1 MVFELRTYTIK
12 MGGMHDYLTLFET
25 VGLPII
31 SRYAKLVGHWQAA
44 SGELNQVLH
53 LWSYDSLDERTR
65 QHHALFQDEEWLTA
79 FIPKALTLIEKQESR
94 ILTPDRFSPLQ

>member
-12 MGGMHDYLTLFET
+12 IGSMHEYLTLFET

-44 SGELNQVLH
+44 SGELNQILH
-53 LWSYDSLDERTR
+53 LWSYESLDERTR
-65 QHHALFQDEEWLTA
+65 QHHALFQDEEWLTT
-79 FIPKALTLIEKQESR
+79 FIPKALLFIEKQESR
-94 ILTPDRFSPLQ
+94 ILTPDSFSPLQ